1 MSDEDKI
8 LAVLKVLNDA
18 RRNARS
24 ENMMQLTSAEV
35 YVKIRRIAGCEAIT
49 KNDVLVAL
57 DYMSGNQIQKITSK
71 HRIGYTPGAKAIAKR
86 NGMSTNPSVT
96 VVRFKIT
103 QKGIVMLEGKN
114 DFTKV
119 AEVRKITVNANNSQ
133 VVIGSQNIIKGNII
147 VIDKLTELQQKISE
161 SNELDLEQKQDIVAD
176 IDSIKAQLS
185 KPNPAIKVI
194 KALWAPIAAAADI
207 AGASQLAAAV
217 ATALAL

>member
-1 MSDEDKI
+1 MSDEDKM

-161 SNELDLEQKQDIVAD
+161 SNE
-176 IDSIKAQLS
+176 
-185 KPNPAIKVI
+185 
-194 KALWAPIAAAADI
+194 
-207 AGASQLAAAV
+207 
-217 ATALAL
+217 